1 MFMCFVRMGGF
12 TGMGMIGLL
21 QMRPIPSHQ
30 TKRLRC
36 REVKVWISSLFI
48 RALLV
53 RSDECGEVT
62 RSIRVKQKNNRCR

>member
-30 TKRLRC
+30 TKRSWVSRSEGWMRSRSSLSIPSLAVAVMSMG
-36 REVKVWISSLFI
+36 EVKV
-48 RALLV
+48 
-53 RSDECGEVT
+53 
-62 RSIRVKQKNNRCR
+62 SIEMK